1 MEQELLVMKNINKS
15 FPGVR
20 ALKDVSLSL
29 QRGEVRA
36 LIGENG
42 AGKSTL
48 MKILSGVYQA
58 DSGQIFWEGKE
69 TKIHSTTEA
78 ADMGISI
85 IYQEL
90 NLMPN
95 MSILENIFLGREY
108 KKARFLMDFKK
119 AAQEARVYA
128 DMVGLNLDV
137 HTLVQ
142 DLSIAQ
148 RQMVEVAKALSMHAK
163 LIVMDE
169 PTSSLTDRETEIL
182 LNVVRKLRDSG
193 VTVVFISHRLSE
205 LFEIAD
211 RISVLRDGESVGT
224 VEVKDCSEERLI
236 AMMVG
241 RSLEDIYPKFDTKIG
256 EVVLEARHLQAGAMV
271 QDVSFQLRK
280 GEILGFAGLVGAGR
294 SEVMRAIFGVDRLES
309 GEIYVDGQR
318 LTLRS
323 PADAIRAGLGLVP
336 EDRKLLGLILDM
348 SVRENVTLAC
358 LREEMQKGILKESRE
373 EEITQQYIEQLG
385 IKTPGQEQKVLNLSG
400 GNQQK
405 VVIGKWLATHPKIL
419 ILDEPTRGIDV
430 GAKKEIHEL
439 MSRLAATGVGIIMI
453 SSEMPEVL
461 GMSDRVIVMH
471 GGRICGELSREEA
484 NQEHIMGLILE
495 AAE

>member
-169 PTSSLTDRETEIL
+169 PTSSLTDRES
-182 LNVVRKLRDSG
+182 VV
-193 VTVVFISHRLSE
+193 
-205 LFEIAD
+205 
-211 RISVLRDGESVGT
+211 
-224 VEVKDCSEERLI
+224 
-236 AMMVG
+236 
-241 RSLEDIYPKFDTKIG
+241 
-256 EVVLEARHLQAGAMV
+256 
-271 QDVSFQLRK
+271 
-280 GEILGFAGLVGAGR
+280 
-294 SEVMRAIFGVDRLES
+294 
-309 GEIYVDGQR
+309 
-318 LTLRS
+318 
-323 PADAIRAGLGLVP
+323 
-336 EDRKLLGLILDM
+336 
-348 SVRENVTLAC
+348 
-358 LREEMQKGILKESRE
+358 
-373 EEITQQYIEQLG
+373 
-385 IKTPGQEQKVLNLSG
+385 
-400 GNQQK
+400 
-405 VVIGKWLATHPKIL
+405 
-419 ILDEPTRGIDV
+419 
-430 GAKKEIHEL
+430 
-439 MSRLAATGVGIIMI
+439 
-453 SSEMPEVL
+453 
-461 GMSDRVIVMH
+461 
-471 GGRICGELSREEA
+471 
-484 NQEHIMGLILE
+484 
-495 AAE
+495 